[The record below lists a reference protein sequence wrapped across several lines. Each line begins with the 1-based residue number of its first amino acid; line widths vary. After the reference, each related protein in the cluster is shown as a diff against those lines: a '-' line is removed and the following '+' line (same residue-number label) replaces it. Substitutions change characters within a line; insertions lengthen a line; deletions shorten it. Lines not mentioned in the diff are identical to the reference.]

1 MNNSNAFRPTKKA
14 RSKKDI
20 NNKDSVQIRVR
31 MSTSELYRIKKKAK
45 ALGFT
50 ISKLMREGALAYD
63 PEEDSRYGAY

>member
-14 RSKKDI
+14 RSRKDI

-31 MSTSELYRIKKKAK
+31 MSNSELYRIKKKAK

-50 ISKLMREGALAYD
+50 ISKLMREGALAYSVD
-63 PEEDSRYGAY
+63 DEIELL